1 MTSSTLHNVL
11 ERARESRLAE
21 AKAKTEPEPIEG
33 DCDEPERLEEFPAT
47 ESPKPLTARDLS
59 TLGLIELI
67 LKDRTRLDQAIR
79 DAGVRR
85 SLVPKFLMIALLS
98 FLLFGVCLAIMLNA
112 AGVWP
117 ELTAMK
123 TVFDAAEAGEK
134 VSFLKFVPDSVGMGR
149 WLDGSALQLIVA
161 YSLGLIAA
169 TGICLPSLYFYGLL
183 AGVRMSMVDVVLH
196 SLKSKATGAVG
207 LIGILPMYAAV
218 GMGVIIL
225 SSSVET
231 LTDEPGGLLK
241 MALWLG
247 LILPFIGGLFGTW
260 SMYRGFGGLADTIPQ
275 ERREKRSIF
284 LNRLAV
290 SWVAVYTA
298 VTPLMIFT
306 LWEFFGRSS

>member
-1 MTSSTLHNVL
+1 MTTSTLQNVL
-11 ERARESRLAE
+11 ERARETRLAE
-21 AKAKTEPEPIEG
+21 ANTKAELEPLNE
-33 DCDEPERLEEFPAT
+33 DKPELLEEFPAADK
-47 ESPKPLTARDLS
+47 PAPLTARDLS

-67 LKDRTRLDQAIR
+67 LKDRSRLDQAIR
-79 DAGVRR
+79 APAVQR
-85 SLVPKFLMIALLS
+85 SLVPKFLTIALLS
-98 FLLFGVCLAIMLNA
+98 FLLFGVCLVIMLNA

-123 TVFDAAEAGEK
+123 TVFEAAQTGKEI
-134 VSFLKFVPDSVGMGR
+134 SFLKFAPDSVGMGR

-225 SSSVET
+225 TGAVET
-231 LTDEPGGLLK
+231 ISSEPAGLLS

-284 LNRLAV
+284 LNRLAI

-306 LWEFFGRSS
+306 LWEYFGRIS